1 MTGNPQDRAPTSQ
14 GTGREPRLL
23 LRTALT
29 LLAVYLV
36 LRFVVPWLSRWFN
49 ASHVAAPVPRFAIGL
64 YLGCALLGALVYVGS
79 DERRWRLFMGP
90 IVRLFAMP
98 PARIRWPQLLMFGL
112 IPLLAGAWAWRRVMP
127 GAEPPA
133 VLRLQHPAMPRQYA
147 SLENP
152 LRKLPEAAR
161 RAAEEE
167 GVVLFQKN
175 CRPCHGVEADGSGP
189 LARGLRLR
197 PVNFRDPGT
206 IATVVE
212 PYVFWRIKE
221 GGMGLPAIAT
231 PWESAMPAWSDL
243 ADDQIWKI
251 VLATYA
257 IAGKEPRKPEAA
269 PR

>member
-1 MTGNPQDRAPTSQ
+1 MTANPGNPAPMPRGTS
-14 GTGREPRLL
+14 REPRLL
-23 LRTALT
+23 LRATVVL
-29 LLAVYLV
+29 VGIYLV
-36 LRFVVPWLSRWFN
+36 LRFVVPWLSRWFTG
-49 ASHVAAPVPRFAIGL
+49 SGIAAPVPRFAIAL
-64 YLGCALLGALVYVGS
+64 YLGCAALGVLVYMAS
-79 DERRWRLFMGP
+79 EERRWQLFLGP
-90 IVRLFAMP
+90 IVRLFALP
-98 PARIRWPQLLMFGL
+98 PERVRWPQMAAFALL
-112 IPLLAGAWAWRRVMP
+112 PLLAGTLAWQRLMP
-127 GAEPPA
+127 AAQPPA
-133 VLRLQHPAMPRQYA
+133 VLRLQHPAMPRQYEA
-147 SLENP
+147 MENP

-161 RAAEEE
+161 RLAEQE

-175 CRPCHGVEADGSGP
+175 CRPCHGVEGDGTGP

-197 PVNFRDPGT
+197 PVNFKDPGT

-221 GGMGLPAIAT
+221 GGMGLPAIGT

-243 ADDQIWKI
+243 TDEQIWKI